1 MEINHSENIGNSSEN
16 RLKYLLVMILAIMIA
31 YFNALGA
38 DFSALDDIGVINY
51 VKSYNG
57 MMYDLI
63 FANGTDR
70 YYRPLIL
77 ASFVLDYKT
86 YAFNAAGF
94 HMTNILMHLLNTI
107 LLYFLSVELF
117 KNVKRKEDIALLA
130 CLIFAL
136 HPINTEAVVWIS
148 GRSDLLSCVFFL
160 SSALLLIKKRD
171 DASFFAVV
179 FLFLTYLCALLAKES
194 AIMLFPLAL
203 IYFFLER
210 NRIARKNAALP
221 LISLTA
227 ATLTY
232 FVLRNGWHFAAD
244 KGLGKAVTGT
254 GAIQDIFVN
263 DLAAYG
269 FYIGK
274 MLYPFPLRIAITDIS
289 TGTNLIAFF
298 VTLSILAYLWDK
310 HKWIR
315 FPVLIV
321 LTGLLPPI
329 FALNGSLPWTP
340 YAERYTY
347 MPLTG
352 FALIA
357 GFVLVNYVRKVPLI
371 LLMAGVLFLAVPTMY
386 RVAEW
391 SEPVTF
397 WRNAVAGAPNF
408 SSLRLL
414 LAAELLNEGKYPD
427 AVEQLHTAH
436 SLGFRRE
443 EEKRT
448 YNELTAVAKRA
459 EKKNIF
465 TVGHLNKS

>member
-1 MEINHSENIGNSSEN
+1 MS
-16 RLKYLLVMILAIMIA
+16 
-31 YFNALGA
+31 
-38 DFSALDDIGVINY
+38 
-51 VKSYNG
+51 
-57 MMYDLI
+57 
-63 FANGTDR
+63 
-70 YYRPLIL
+70 
-77 ASFVLDYKT
+77 
-86 YAFNAAGF
+86 
-94 HMTNILMHLLNTI
+94 
-107 LLYFLSVELF
+107 LS
-117 KNVKRKEDIALLA
+117 
-130 CLIFAL
+130 
-136 HPINTEAVVWIS
+136 
-148 GRSDLLSCVFFL
+148 
-160 SSALLLIKKRD
+160 
-171 DASFFAVV
+171 
-179 FLFLTYLCALLAKES
+179 
-194 AIMLFPLAL
+194 
-203 IYFFLER
+203 
-210 NRIARKNAALP
+210 
-221 LISLTA
+221 A

-244 KGLGKAVTGT
+244 KGLEKSMTGT
-254 GAIQDIFVN
+254 GVIQNVVVN

-269 FYIGK
+269 FYIRK
-274 MLYPFPLRIAITDIS
+274 MVYPFPLQIAITNIS
-289 TGTNLIAFF
+289 LKTNLIVFF
-298 VTLSILAYLWDK
+298 VTLSILAYLWHK

-357 GFVLVNYVRKVPLI
+357 GFALIHYMRRVPLI
-371 LLMAGVLFLAVPTMY
+371 VLTACVLFLAVPTMY

-391 SEPVTF
+391 SEAVTF
-397 WRNAVAGAPNF
+397 WRNAAARAPNF

-427 AVEQLHTAH
+427 AVEQLNTAY

-459 EKKNIF
+459 EKKDLF
-465 TVGHLNKS
+465 TVGHLNNS